1 MILDQNLQE
10 RETNMQTSS
19 GIEGKVVAITGASSG
34 IGEATSLLLAERGA
48 KVVLGARGSERLKT
62 LADRIVSAGGEVAYA
77 RTDVKR
83 REDLSNLVKLACERY
98 GKLDVLVNNAGIAP
112 NSLRDDLRVEDWEQ
126 MIDVNI
132 KGVLYGIAAALPV
145 FRKQGFGHFVNIAST
160 AGLLTKPTMAVYS
173 GTKFA
178 VRAISEGL
186 RQEAGDR
193 LRVTIISPGF
203 VNTNLAD
210 SMTNLEVKA
219 QIVDRMDKMA
229 IAPAAIARAIA
240 FAIEQPAYVDVN
252 EIVVR
257 PTAQS

>member
-1 MILDQNLQE
+1 MA
-10 RETNMQTSS
+10 

-48 KVVLGARGSERLKT
+48 KVVLGARGSERLKA

-83 REDLSNLVKLACERY
+83 REDLSALVKLACERY
-98 GKLDVLVNNAGIAP
+98 GKLDVLVNNAGIGP
-112 NSLRDDLRVEDWEQ
+112 ISPLDDLRVDEWDD
-126 MIDVNI
+126 MIDINI

-145 FRKQGFGHFVNIAST
+145 FRKQGFGHFVNTAST
-160 AGLLTKPTMAVYS
+160 AGHTTAPNQSVYS

-186 RQEAGDR
+186 RQEAGDK

-203 VNTNLAD
+203 VRTEFVEAIANPELRARFAD
-210 SMTNLEVKA
+210 SR
-219 QIVDRMDKMA
+219 DRFAMPPD
-229 IAPAAIARAIA
+229 AIARAVA
-240 FAIEQPAYVDVN
+240 FAIEQPADVDVN
-252 EIVVR
+252 EIVIR
-257 PTAQS
+257 PTAQA